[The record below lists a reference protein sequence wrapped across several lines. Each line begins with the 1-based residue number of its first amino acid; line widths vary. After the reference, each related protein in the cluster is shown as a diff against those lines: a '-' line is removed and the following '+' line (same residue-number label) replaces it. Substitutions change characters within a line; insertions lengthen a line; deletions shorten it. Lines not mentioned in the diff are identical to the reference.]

1 MRRATL
7 FMVMLLMASGITSR
21 AFAQAER
28 QVFITHEM
36 NSQDLDTAELQAFDQ
51 LTNANPTMARRLAA
65 NPHLA
70 NSEGFLKRW
79 PELNNF
85 FAKYPGSKGRFLD
98 DPGNYLADVN
108 MHSGHMM
115 GARQNR
121 ESAADADNNS
131 EVAPAETVPPAPEAP
146 SAPPA
151 PAPALPK
158 LPASPASPPNV
169 H

>member
-1 MRRATL
+1 MRRAAL
-7 FMVMLLMASGITSR
+7 FMVIFLMASGLTSR
-21 AFAQAER
+21 ALAQAER

-51 LTNANPTMARRLAA
+51 LTNDNPTMARRLAA

-70 NSEGFLKRW
+70 NSESFLKRW
-79 PELNNF
+79 PDLNNF
-85 FAKYPGSKGRFLD
+85 FAKYPGSKERFLD

-121 ESAADADNNS
+121 EPAAEANTNS
-131 EVAPAETVPPAPEAP
+131 EVPPAETVPPALEAP